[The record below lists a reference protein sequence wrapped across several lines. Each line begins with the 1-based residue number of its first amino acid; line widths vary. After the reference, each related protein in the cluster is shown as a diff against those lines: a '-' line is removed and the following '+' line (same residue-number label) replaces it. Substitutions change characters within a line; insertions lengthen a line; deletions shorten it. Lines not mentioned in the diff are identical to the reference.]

1 MKFLIRLTTGLILA
15 WGSPKALHW
24 ALTWNDP
31 PETPSDYPGP
41 KFKTYKFGVE
51 Q

>member
-1 MKFLIRLTTGLILA
+1 MKFLIGLTTGLILA
-15 WGSPKALHW
+15 WGTPKALHW
-24 ALTWNDP
+24 AITRID

>member
-1 MKFLIRLTTGLILA
+1 MKFLIGLTTGLILA

-24 ALTWNDP
+24 ALTRNDP
-31 PETPSDYPGP
+31 PTDPDDYPGP
-41 KFKTYKFGVE
+41 KYMAWKNGVL